1 MSASRDIEL
10 HKENS
15 AVGNEKKSL
24 PGVAVGD
31 GRRVDK
37 RLHTEETEPYIAS
50 IPTRILAH
58 PLLL

>member
-1 MSASRDIEL
+1 MAGL
-10 HKENS
+10 GP
-15 AVGNEKKSL
+15 AVEGR
-24 PGVAVGD
+24 VAVGD
-31 GRRVDK
+31 GGRVDK